1 MSEYRE
7 PIFNII
13 DTCDRE
19 HYVVQV
25 NFTGE
30 DDGWLDLTKDFN
42 SFVEAEAWARKLK
55 DRFVLLTDIP
65 F

>member
-1 MSEYRE
+1 MKKE

-19 HYVVQV
+19 HYVVQA
-25 NFTGE
+25 NWTGE
-30 DDGWLDLTKDFN
+30 DDGWEDITQDFD
-42 SFVEAEAWARKLK
+42 SFLEAEAWARKLK
-55 DRFVLLTDIP
+55 DKFVLLTDIP